1 MNGLSYTP
9 ARSSFQILYSGGLP
23 ISDYFE
29 LVGAITE
36 IEPIAAG
43 TSIRQL
49 RSLQEQYGEGR
60 WSKLKGIG
68 MVRLPDGTIRKAELH
83 WYEAHG
89 IGKRRMKIK
98 SFLD

>member
-1 MNGLSYTP
+1 M
-9 ARSSFQILYSGGLP
+9 GG
-23 ISDYFE
+23 
-29 LVGAITE
+29 ITE

-43 TSIRQL
+43 SAIRQL
-49 RSLQEQYGEGR
+49 SSLREQYGEGR

-89 IGKRRMKIK
+89 IGRRRMKIK